1 MKKILAIILVAVM
14 LCSVLV
20 GCKKEEPKETQ
31 GVGGGVGLVVD
42 PNQGDY
48 VAPEQQEIGGIAI
61 PGWGEIILP
70 PNQTDIVVD
79 FYNPDKNKDK
89 YYLVFELRLI
99 TGADQNK
106 DYEVLYKSGLVEPG
120 KHIQRITLSKSFEK
134 GEYNAVMF
142 VQPYKMDGTLTP
154 TNNLNSVLKLVVK

>member
-1 MKKILAIILVAVM
+1 MKRVLSIILIAVM
-14 LCSVLV
+14 LCTMFV
-20 GCKKEEPKETQ
+20 GCKKEEQKETQ
-31 GVGGGVGLVVD
+31 GVGGGVGLIVD

-79 FYNPDKNKDK
+79 FYNPEKNANK
-89 YYLVFELRLI
+89 YYLKFQLRLI
-99 TGADQNK
+99 TGSDPEK
-106 DYEVLYKSGLVEPG
+106 DYEVIYESGLVEPG
-120 KHIQRITLSKSFEK
+120 KHIQRITLSRSFEK
-134 GEYNAVMF
+134 GEYDAVMF
-142 VQPYKMDGTLTP
+142 VQPYKMDGAFTP